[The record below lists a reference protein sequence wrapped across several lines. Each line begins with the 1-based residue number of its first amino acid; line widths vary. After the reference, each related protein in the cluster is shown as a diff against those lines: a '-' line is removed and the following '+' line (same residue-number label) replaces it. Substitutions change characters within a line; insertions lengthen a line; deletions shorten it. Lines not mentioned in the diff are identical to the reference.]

1 MVYQHVKFNH
11 KEELCLYIND
21 LGTDDSVLR
30 PEDPMMMM
38 MMMKTNE
45 L

>member
-21 LGTDDSVLR
+21 LGTLR

-38 MMMKTNE
+38 MMMMKTIE